1 MCLNIGCAD
10 GVRISMPLFMRVRGE
25 GEPAKQE
32 EEFRQDI
39 ETIVRRLL
47 TQEAIN
53 KMSRTRLTALLESEC
68 TRTLS
73 LNMRDAK
80 NQDILCARS
89 HSTHMKHTVQAIVP
103 GAKAA
108 VATSL

>member
-1 MCLNIGCAD
+1 
-10 GVRISMPLFMRVRGE
+10 MPLFMRVRGE

-47 TQEAIN
+47 TQDAIN
-53 KMSRTRLTALLESEC
+53 TMGRTRLTELLESEC

-80 NQDILCARS
+80 NQDILCAQS
-89 HSTHMKHTVQAIVP
+89 HRIYMK
-103 GAKAA
+103 
-108 VATSL
+108 